1 MFHRVTATLSRVLWL
16 GFGAELRTLLK
27 LAAPIAVS
35 QMALGLFGMVD
46 TAVVGRHSREAMA
59 ATALGNS
66 YVQVVSLFTMGLLLG
81 LDPIFAQRLGAGE
94 PHGAWRAFKRG
105 SVLAVVL
112 FPLSVLPLG
121 LIDIFLLRPNLG
133 TSSMFGELPNPFP
146 TDPEVARQAIAYMWW
161 RAPGIL
167 GFLLFTV
174 FRAWLFAQRSSGAMI
189 ISISLANVL
198 NLALDWVLVLGDPG
212 LERIGLPA
220 VGLPVW
226 GATGAAIAT
235 SVCNLAMAALLIPGI
250 LRVRRAE
257 VAAHPNPEPEGPSF
271 KDEARLFM
279 KLGLP
284 IGSQITL
291 EMGIFAYVLWV
302 MAGLGTIEAGAH
314 QIAIMVASFTF
325 LATVGIGAAA
335 SVEVGRFIGASR
347 TDLARK
353 AGIVAIVAGA
363 GWMTLSGLVL
373 FVFPDAIAR
382 IFTDDVAVT
391 ALAADLLRIA
401 AVFQIVD
408 GIQSVSSGA
417 LRGAGDTRIPFL
429 ANFVAYWLIA
439 LPVARW
445 LAFGADL
452 GARGLWWGLTVGLAV
467 VAMLL
472 AARFLVLTRSTIVR
486 V

>member
-1 MFHRVTATLSRVLWL
+1 
-16 GFGAELRTLLK
+16 
-27 LAAPIAVS
+27 
-35 QMALGLFGMVD
+35 
-46 TAVVGRHSREAMA
+46 
-59 ATALGNS
+59 
-66 YVQVVSLFTMGLLLG
+66 
-81 LDPIFAQRLGAGE
+81 
-94 PHGAWRAFKRG
+94 
-105 SVLAVVL
+105 
-112 FPLSVLPLG
+112 
-121 LIDIFLLRPNLG
+121 
-133 TSSMFGELPNPFP
+133 
-146 TDPEVARQAIAYMWW
+146 
-161 RAPGIL
+161 
-167 GFLLFTV
+167 
-174 FRAWLFAQRSSGAMI
+174 
-189 ISISLANVL
+189 
-198 NLALDWVLVLGDPG
+198 
-212 LERIGLPA
+212 
-220 VGLPVW
+220 
-226 GATGAAIAT
+226 
-235 SVCNLAMAALLIPGI
+235 
-250 LRVRRAE
+250 
-257 VAAHPNPEPEGPSF
+257 
-271 KDEARLFM
+271 
-279 KLGLP
+279 
-284 IGSQITL
+284 
-291 EMGIFAYVLWV
+291 
-302 MAGLGTIEAGAH
+302 
-314 QIAIMVASFTF
+314 MVASFTF

-373 FVFPDAIAR
+373 FAFPDAIAR